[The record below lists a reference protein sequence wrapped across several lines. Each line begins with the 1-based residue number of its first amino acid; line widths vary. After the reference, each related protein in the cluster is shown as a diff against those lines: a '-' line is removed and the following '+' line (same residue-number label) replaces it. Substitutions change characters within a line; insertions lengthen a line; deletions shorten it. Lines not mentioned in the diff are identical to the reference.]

1 MLKQKLFI
9 SMLLATAVASSSFAK
24 KQYYTKTLVFPEGV
38 TIEQKADM
46 ASRLRPSDKQMA
58 WQKRELVAFL
68 HFGVNTFTNREW
80 GDGKEE
86 EKIFNPEHLDA
97 RQWVKTLKD
106 AGFKQVILT
115 AKHHDGFCL
124 WPTKTTEHSVASSPW
139 RNGKGDVMAELRK
152 ACDEYGMKL
161 GVYLSPWDRNAKCYG
176 SDAYNDMFVAQLTEL
191 LTNYGKI
198 DEVWFDGACGEGPN
212 GKKQVY
218 DWTRFRNVITSLQPN
233 AVIALQ
239 GDDVRWVG
247 NEAGLGRETE
257 WSATALMPAI
267 YEGSDV
273 ANGALNLNQKSPDLG
288 SRDLLAKANTLY
300 WWPSEVDVSIRPGWF
315 YHKNERPK
323 KLSELANIYI
333 NSVGRNSVLLL
344 NIPPTTDGLI
354 ASADSARLIELKAWV
369 DQSFADNKV
378 TKLSNKNRQASL
390 RKGSTV
396 NCVVLGENVANG
408 QRVEEFEVIARK
420 NGVLTRIAG
429 GTTIGAK
436 RILTFNTVQTE
447 QLTLRVKS
455 ERGTAEISMFEAYD
469 IVLPQDIKDVAGSKV
484 DYVVTNNWKSLSHAD
499 GSKAFDGD
507 INENFS
513 GEGAYIVDMGAAAT
527 ISGFAYTPEVRTD
540 NKGLI
545 YRYEFYTSNDGENW
559 TKQAVP
565 GEFGNIQFNP
575 LQQFVTFNKPTT
587 CRYVKFVPTA
597 TVNGD
602 TTYIIADFALLK

>member
-1 MLKQKLFI
+1 
-9 SMLLATAVASSSFAK
+9 
-24 KQYYTKTLVFPEGV
+24 
-38 TIEQKADM
+38 
-46 ASRLRPSDKQMA
+46 
-58 WQKRELVAFL
+58 
-68 HFGVNTFTNREW
+68 
-80 GDGKEE
+80 
-86 EKIFNPEHLDA
+86 
-97 RQWVKTLKD
+97 
-106 AGFKQVILT
+106 
-115 AKHHDGFCL
+115 
-124 WPTKTTEHSVASSPW
+124 
-139 RNGKGDVMAELRK
+139 
-152 ACDEYGMKL
+152 
-161 GVYLSPWDRNAKCYG
+161 
-176 SDAYNDMFVAQLTEL
+176 
-191 LTNYGKI
+191 
-198 DEVWFDGACGEGPN
+198 
-212 GKKQVY
+212 
-218 DWTRFRNVITSLQPN
+218 LQPD
-233 AVIALQ
+233 AVIAIQ

-267 YEGSDV
+267 YEGSAE
-273 ANGALNLNQKSPDLG
+273 ANGALNLNQMSPDLG

-436 RILTFNTVQTE
+436 RILTFTPVQTE

-484 DYVVTNNWKSLSHAD
+484 DYVVTNSWKCLSHAD

-527 ISGFAYTPEVRTD
+527 ISGFAYTPEVRAD

-575 LQQFVTFNKPTT
+575 LQQFVTFNNPTT